1 MKAVEKFKIFLNNEI
16 VKMEKMYRNI
26 LKPVLLN
33 KSLQSP
39 FCVVHDF
46 EIITVETE
54 N

>member
-1 MKAVEKFKIFLNNEI
+1 MKAVEKFKIFLNNET

-26 LKPVLLN
+26 FKGVLLN

-39 FCVVHDF
+39 VCVVYDF
-46 EIITVETE
+46 EIIPVETE